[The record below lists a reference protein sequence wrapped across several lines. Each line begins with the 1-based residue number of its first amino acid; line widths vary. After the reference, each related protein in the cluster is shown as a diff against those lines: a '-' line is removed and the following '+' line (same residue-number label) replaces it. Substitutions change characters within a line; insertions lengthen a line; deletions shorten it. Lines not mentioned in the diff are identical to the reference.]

1 MAAER
6 RAAREWDSTIERRG
20 LRDRVY
26 ERILQLLLSGEVA
39 PGARLSIDTIA
50 RQLDVSPTPVREA
63 MVHLERTGLV
73 TREAL
78 KGYRVAPPLGADQLR
93 ELFDA
98 RMMLEVEA
106 ARLATPAGQDML
118 AELREAEDRH
128 RRHGERVIEAI
139 RAGAK
144 DVELTTAYF
153 AADTAF
159 HEVVFQHCGNRY
171 LRQMSESLGA
181 QLHRMR
187 QSMVHG
193 VTDVREAI
201 AEHEAI
207 CDAFS
212 AGDPDQPPRM
222 MRLHIEQVRARS
234 LDLEKDVE
242 RRREK
247 DLEMG

>member
-1 MAAER
+1 MAPER
-6 RAAREWDSTIERRG
+6 DGGLSGLDTTIQRRG
-20 LRDRVY
+20 LRDYVY
-26 ERILQLLLSGEVA
+26 ERILQLLLSGDAA

-63 MVHLERTGLV
+63 MVQLERTGLV

-78 KGYRVAPPLGADQLR
+78 KGYRVAPPLGFAQLR

-98 RMMLEVEA
+98 RIMLESEA
-106 ARLATPAGQDML
+106 ARLAAPATPAML
-118 AELREAEDRH
+118 AELRAAEEEH
-128 RRHGERVIEAI
+128 RAIGGRVIAAL
-139 RAGAK
+139 RAGET

-153 AADTAF
+153 AADAAF
-159 HEVVFQHCGNRY
+159 HRVVFEHCGNRY
-171 LRQMSESLGA
+171 MNEMSENLGA

-207 CDAFS
+207 VDAF
-212 AGDPDQPPRM
+212 AGDVADTPQDA
-222 MRLHIEQVRARS
+222 MRRHIERVRSRS
-234 LDLEKDVE
+234 LDLE
-242 RRREK
+242 R
-247 DLEMG
+247 L